1 MDGEEI
7 AKANS
12 SGMWLLCLFV
22 IGLDRGTFDFM
33 FLPIKHSSLSGE
45 SKGWKDAK
53 YCCMEDGRYKLTST
67 IEK

>member
-1 MDGEEI
+1 MSKLRRARRKVTKPHLCSMDGEEI

-45 SKGWKDAK
+45 SKG
-53 YCCMEDGRYKLTST
+53 
-67 IEK
+67 